1 MQICNNEKVQ
11 KNVATTKK
19 YKKNVATTKKYK
31 KMLQILFWFQF
42 SDYPP
47 IWIPELL
54 WAVLE
59 INWME
64 PLLNER

>member
-1 MQICNNEKVQ
+1 MLQQRKS
-11 KNVATTKK
+11 T
-19 YKKNVATTKKYK
+19 K